1 MEIIDEAV
9 IVSAGI
15 PYIFTSYHNV
25 KAIFHLFRLKTF
37 STEVIKIKDRTKG
50 KKFQKNPNR
59 EIQHIL
65 IIDVF
70 GVIATLILA

>member
-25 KAIFHLFRLKTF
+25 KAIFHLFRLKTL
-37 STEVIKIKDRTKG
+37 STEVIKIS
-50 KKFQKNPNR
+50 KKLQ
-59 EIQHIL
+59 
-65 IIDVF
+65 
-70 GVIATLILA
+70 